1 MGSHLPVFQ
10 GHQNMNSMNRV
21 QHFQQQRMESSLNV
35 ERDED
40 EEYEMIG
47 LTNMDQIKTPN
58 TSQRM
63 ENNTQFQS
71 FQSAAAAEHLN

>member
-1 MGSHLPVFQ
+1 MFQ

>member
-1 MGSHLPVFQ
+1 
-10 GHQNMNSMNRV
+10 MNRM
-21 QHFQQQRMESSLNV
+21 QQFQQARMESSLNV
-35 ERDED
+35 EHDED

-47 LTNMDQIKTPN
+47 LNNLEQIKTPN

-71 FQSAAAAEHLN
+71 FQSAAAENMK

>member
-1 MGSHLPVFQ
+1 
-10 GHQNMNSMNRV
+10 
-21 QHFQQQRMESSLNV
+21 MESSLNV
-35 ERDED
+35 EHDED

-47 LTNMDQIKTPN
+47 LNNLEQIKTPN

-71 FQSAAAAEHLN
+71 FQSAAAENMK